1 VVNLNDHLSK
11 IFNYK
16 EDLSESESNGS
27 WYSAEEGGKYF
38 FNSHHYT
45 AHSATEDRNYP
56 TMNVRDY
63 NRGTEW
69 RTAHSPGLGESLA
82 LKITPP
88 VHVDQIGI
96 IPGCGGN
103 KREWSRHS
111 RIKELEIIVNGK
123 YTASAT
129 LPDEYISFAPDSWK
143 AYELVN
149 LPEYPGNAI
158 NIRLT
163 IRSVYPGNN
172 DQVTC
177 ISEVLLRQRLKAKP
191 KVQGVDGKY
200 LP

>member
-1 VVNLNDHLSK
+1 
-11 IFNYK
+11 
-16 EDLSESESNGS
+16 
-27 WYSAEEGGKYF
+27 
-38 FNSHHYT
+38 
-45 AHSATEDRNYP
+45 
-56 TMNVRDY
+56 
-63 NRGTEW
+63 
-69 RTAHSPGLGESLA
+69 
-82 LKITPP
+82 
-88 VHVDQIGI
+88 
-96 IPGCGGN
+96 
-103 KREWSRHS
+103 
-111 RIKELEIIVNGK
+111 
-123 YTASAT
+123 